1 MIDLSYIIPDM
12 KARNMKDKQ
21 KKIQQLKSQIIEI
34 EKKYPY
40 NPRSDFNDGSHEC
53 FMESIGYYKLYNEL
67 SKLTDVEFLKVDGVW
82 QV

>member
-1 MIDLSYIIPDM
+1 
-12 KARNMKDKQ
+12 MKDRIKE
-21 KKIQQLKSQIIEI
+21 LKSKIIEI

-53 FMESIGYYKLYNEL
+53 FMESIGYYKLIDEL
-67 SKLTDVEFLKVDGVW
+67 KRLGNVEFLVIDDVW

>member
-1 MIDLSYIIPDM
+1 MIDLSYIIPDN
-12 KARNMKDKQ
+12 KARNMKGR
-21 KKIQQLKSQIIEI
+21 IQQLKSQIIAI

-53 FMESIGYYKLYNEL
+53 FMESIGYDKLWEEL
-67 SKLTDVEFLKVDGVW
+67 RSLTDVEFLVVNGVW

>member
-1 MIDLSYIIPDM
+1 
-12 KARNMKDKQ
+12 MKDRIKE
-21 KKIQQLKSQIIEI
+21 LKSKIIEI

-53 FMESIGYYKLYNEL
+53 FMESIGYYKLIDEL
-67 SKLTDVEFLKVDGVW
+67 KTLANVEFLVIDDVC

>member
-1 MIDLSYIIPDM
+1 MTDRI
-12 KARNMKDKQ
+12 KE
-21 KKIQQLKSQIIEI
+21 LKSKIIEI

-53 FMESIGYYKLYNEL
+53 FMESIGYYKLIDEL
-67 SKLTDVEFLKVDGVW
+67 KTLANVEFLVIDDVW

>member
-1 MIDLSYIIPDM
+1 MIDLSYIIPDN

-21 KKIQQLKSQIIEI
+21 KKIQRLKSQIIAI

-40 NPRSDFNDGSHEC
+40 DPRSDFNDGSHEC
-53 FMESIGYYKLYNEL
+53 MMEHVGYYKLWKEL
-67 SKLTDVEFLKVDGVW
+67 RELTDVEFLVVDGVW

>member
-1 MIDLSYIIPDM
+1 MIDLSYIIQDR
-12 KARNMKDKQ
+12 KRGNMKD
-21 KKIQQLKSQIIEI
+21 KIQQLKSQIIAI

>member
-1 MIDLSYIIPDM
+1 MIDLSYIIPDN

-40 NPRSDFNDGSHEC
+40 DPRSDFNDGSHEC
-53 FMESIGYYKLYNEL
+53 MMEHVGYYKLWKEL
-67 SKLTDVEFLKVDGVW
+67 RELTDVEFLVVDGVW

>member
-1 MIDLSYIIPDM
+1 
-12 KARNMKDKQ
+12 MKDRIKELTS
-21 KKIQQLKSQIIEI
+21 KIIEI

-53 FMESIGYYKLYNEL
+53 FMESIGYYKLIDEL
-67 SKLTDVEFLKVDGVW
+67 KTLANVEFLVIDDVW

>member
-1 MIDLSYIIPDM
+1 
-12 KARNMKDKQ
+12 MKD
-21 KKIQQLKSQIIEI
+21 KIQQLKSQIIEI

-53 FMESIGYYKLYNEL
+53 MMEYVMMEYVGYYKLMKEL
-67 SKLTDVEFLKVDGVW
+67 RALTNVEFLKVDGVW

>member
-1 MIDLSYIIPDM
+1 M
-12 KARNMKDKQ
+12 KERIKE
-21 KKIQQLKSQIIEI
+21 LKSKIIEI

-53 FMESIGYYKLYNEL
+53 FMESIGYYKLIDEL
-67 SKLTDVEFLKVDGVW
+67 KTLANVEFLVIDDVW

>member
-1 MIDLSYIIPDM
+1 MIPDR
-12 KARNMKDKQ
+12 KRGNMKD
-21 KKIQQLKSQIIEI
+21 KIQQLKSQIIEI

-53 FMESIGYYKLYNEL
+53 MMEYVGYYKLMKEL
-67 SKLTDVEFLKVDGVW
+67 RALTNVEFLKVDGVW

>member
-1 MIDLSYIIPDM
+1 MLDLSYIIPDM

-34 EKKYPY
+34 EEKYPY

>member
-1 MIDLSYIIPDM
+1 
-12 KARNMKDKQ
+12 MKDRIKE
-21 KKIQQLKSQIIEI
+21 LKSKIIEI

-53 FMESIGYYKLYNEL
+53 FMESIGYYKLIDEL
-67 SKLTDVEFLKVDGVW
+67 KTLANVEFLVIDDVW

>member
-1 MIDLSYIIPDM
+1 MDAQWEKFM
-12 KARNMKDKQ
+12 TEQ
-21 KKIQQLKSQIIEI
+21 KELKSKIIEI

-53 FMESIGYYKLYNEL
+53 FMESIGYYKLIDEL
-67 SKLTDVEFLKVDGVW
+67 KTLANVEFLVIDDVW

>member
-12 KARNMKDKQ
+12 KARNMKDK
-21 KKIQQLKSQIIEI
+21 IQQLKSQIIAI

-40 NPRSDFNDGSHEC
+40 DPRSDFNDGSHEC
-53 FMESIGYYKLYNEL
+53 MMEHVGYYKLWKEL
-67 SKLTDVEFLKVDGVW
+67 RALTNVEFLVIDGVW

>member
-1 MIDLSYIIPDM
+1 
-12 KARNMKDKQ
+12 MKD
-21 KKIQQLKSQIIEI
+21 KIQQLKSQIIAI

-40 NPRSDFNDGSHEC
+40 NPYSDFNDGSHEC